1 MEQFNN
7 PGNDEDAADINVQ
20 TNFLMQVRRQIEG
33 NDPDLVKLEIYPHY
47 YVGRGNDW
55 ERDGKSIGENT
66 RIKELIISGLEI
78 YPDFDVC
85 NGMMKQDLEKF
96 FSGVAHNRSIQK
108 LSFCQCNLFDGEI
121 FRILVPFFK
130 ENRNFECLQMEGCD
144 VSPECLHLITTAL
157 AKFDSLK
164 EIIIFREFESEIDE
178 IRAGELV
185 RVLTGHSDLR
195 KISMV
200 NVPIGRNGCATLA
213 TFLQNPKSKLAVL
226 KLHYN
231 NIEDEGAAVLA
242 TGLSGNSTLN
252 DLEISKNED
261 IAEAGWRA
269 IFSTLQSPNCA
280 LEKLNLSRNKFEDEV
295 IGSLAD
301 ALTNN
306 SSLRSVN
313 LSDDH
318 AISMNG
324 WGAIF
329 SALQS
334 PVCAVEKL
342 DLHYNSINDEV
353 AISLA
358 NDLTSNTALK
368 SLNLMGTGINDETV
382 IFLAN
387 ALANNTRLMELDLR
401 SNDDVTVTGWQSFS
415 TVLQS
420 PTSAL
425 ETLNLCLNSIND
437 ATMISLADSLAN
449 NNKLKELL
457 TSSIM
462 SNINSNN
469 CWAAFSRV
477 VCNTSSIMDT
487 YHSNHTLQK
496 LSEVFEDL
504 RSLLLIN
511 RGNSKSAAAR
521 LKIIK
526 THFREGFTVHP
537 FFVDMELKVLPHAI
551 AWMGRGGISH
561 ELNGHVYGFLRS
573 MPSLFDV
580 DRKIKKR
587 EDALLFDVDSLNRKR
602 KMEDQ
607 ALGGC

>member
-1 MEQFNN
+1 MEQFNDD
-7 PGNDEDAADINVQ
+7 GDDEDAAGINNDNNNDISDEDESSVDEELDELNAQ
-20 TNFLMQVRRQIEG
+20 LRRQIEG
-33 NDPDLVKLEIYPHY
+33 NDPELVRLEIGPRDYYPH
-47 YVGRGNDW
+47 GDDW
-55 ERDGKSIGENT
+55 EMDGESIGKNT
-66 RIKELIISGLEI
+66 QIRELIMSDLDEL
-78 YPDFDVC
+78 
-85 NGMMKQDLEKF
+85 NGTTKQDLEKF
-96 FSGVAHNRSIQK
+96 SIGVAHNRSIQQM
-108 LSFCQCNLFDGEI
+108 SFRDCHLFDGEI
-121 FRILVPFFK
+121 FRILVPFCK
-130 ENRNFECLQMEGCD
+130 DNCNFECLEIHWCD
-144 VSPECLHLITTAL
+144 VSPECIHLLTTAL
-157 AKFDSLK
+157 AQFNSLK
-164 EIIIFREFESEIDE
+164 EFYLHCDNEIDE
-178 IRAGELV
+178 NRARELIQ
-185 RVLTGHSDLR
+185 VLTVHSDLR
-195 KISMV
+195 KLFLL
-200 NVPIGRNGCATLA
+200 NVPIGRDGCATLA

-487 YHSNHTLQK
+487 YHSNHTLQR
-496 LSEVFEDL
+496 LREDDYDGELPEDL
-504 RSLLLIN
+504 RSLLRMN
-511 RGNSKSAAAR
+511 RENSRSAAAR

-537 FFVDMELKVLPHAI
+537 FIDMESKVLPHAI
-551 AWMGRGGISH
+551 AWMGKHGRTSEVNEH
-561 ELNGHVYGFLRS
+561 FYGFLRS
-573 MPSLFDV
+573 MPLLFGV
-580 DRKIKKR
+580 DR
-587 EDALLFDVDSLNRKR
+587 
-602 KMEDQ
+602 
-607 ALGGC
+607 

>member
-1 MEQFNN
+1 MEQFNDH
-7 PGNDEDAADINVQ
+7 GDDEDADGINHDNSDDLSDEYESSDGDHLDVQ
-20 TNFLMQVRRQIEG
+20 MRRQIEG
-33 NDPDLVKLEIYPHY
+33 NDPDLVKLEIGFPH
-47 YVGRGNDW
+47 GNGW
-55 ERDGKSIGENT
+55 ERDGKGIGKNT
-66 RIKELIISGLEI
+66 QIKELIISDLDELYGN
-78 YPDFDVC
+78 VT
-85 NGMMKQDLEKF
+85 MKQDLEKF

-121 FRILVPFFK
+121 FRILVPFCK
-130 ENRNFECLQMEGCD
+130 DNCNFECLEIHWCD
-144 VSPECLHLITTAL
+144 VSPECIHLLTTAL
-157 AKFDSLK
+157 AQFNSLK
-164 EIIIFREFESEIDE
+164 EFYLHCDNEIDE
-178 IRAGELV
+178 NRARELIQ
-185 RVLTGHSDLR
+185 VLTVHSDLR
-195 KISMV
+195 KLFLL
-200 NVPIGRNGCATLA
+200 NVPIGRDGCATLA

-537 FFVDMELKVLPHAI
+537 FIDMESKVLPHAI
-551 AWMGRGGISH
+551 AWMGKHGRTSEVNEH
-561 ELNGHVYGFLRS
+561 FYGFLRS

-580 DRKIKKR
+580 DHQNKKR
-587 EDALLFDVDSLNRKR
+587 KDTFVFDVDSKNRKR
-602 KMEDQ
+602 KMED
-607 ALGGC
+607 